1 MKITKISNV
10 FNHEIKTSGGYPF
23 PVYKTTM
30 ENSFIFGL
38 ILGVKNSGKTNL
50 MLSILDHEP
59 HLLQRGNK
67 IWFISPT
74 VDGKVEKF
82 KDAFPDNFII
92 VDGLDIETWRQT
104 LNNITSDVNNSID
117 MLKKI
122 KLLEKYLKK
131 GGKSKLEQFELQLL
145 EDVNYLNDIDF
156 SKVNLDYPNINTII
170 IDDSLGSPLIS
181 GISKQAKE
189 FQRYA
194 IRHRHLFTNLFI
206 LSQYPKGISKTLRAN
221 ANLICMF
228 PMRDQSIY
236 QAIFPE
242 ISGLFNGKIQNLIE
256 AMKEVE
262 NRNDHSFL
270 TIYYDKIQYVHIN
283 FNEHID
289 FDK

>member
-1 MKITKISNV
+1 MKITKISNIT
-10 FNHEIKTSGGYPF
+10 NHEIKTSGGHPF
-23 PVYKTTM
+23 PAYKTTM

-38 ILGVKNSGKTNL
+38 IMGVKNSGKTNL

-67 IWFISPT
+67 VWFISPT
-74 VDGKVEKF
+74 VDAKVQQYQDKY
-82 KDAFPDNFII
+82 PDNFII
-92 VDGLDIETWRQT
+92 VDGLDIDNWRAT
-104 LNNITSDVNNSID
+104 LAKINTDVSESID
-117 MLKKI
+117 LLKKI
-122 KLLEKYLKK
+122 KLLEKYIGKNGKK
-131 GGKSKLEQFELQLL
+131 KLDQDELQMLEQA
-145 EDVNYLNDIDF
+145 NYLNDIDF
-156 SKVNLDYPNINTII
+156 KKVNMDYPNINTIV

-206 LSQYPKGISKTLRAN
+206 LTQYPKGISKTLRAN

-236 QAIFPE
+236 GAIFPE
-242 ISGLFNGKIQNLIE
+242 ISGLFNGKLQNLID

-262 NRNDHSFL
+262 KRNDHSFL
-270 TIYYDKIQYVHIN
+270 TMYYDKIQYVHIN
-283 FNEHID
+283 FNENID
-289 FDK
+289 F

>member
-10 FNHEIKTSGGYPF
+10 LNHEIKTSGGHPF
-23 PVYKTTM
+23 PAYNTTM

-38 ILGVKNSGKTNL
+38 IMGVKNSGKTNL

-67 IWFISPT
+67 VWFISPT
-74 VDGKVEKF
+74 VDAKVKQYQD
-82 KDAFPDNFII
+82 KYPDNFIV
-92 VDGLDIETWRQT
+92 VDGLDLETWRDT
-104 LNNITSDVNNSID
+104 LAKITTDVSESIEL
-117 MLKKI
+117 LKKI
-122 KLLEKYLKK
+122 KLLEKYIKK
-131 GGKSKLEQFELQLL
+131 GSKSKLEQDEIQLL
-145 EDVNYLNDIDF
+145 EEANYLNDVDF
-156 SKVNLDYPNINTII
+156 TKVNMDYPNINTII

-236 QAIFPE
+236 GAIFPE
-242 ISGLFNGKIQNLIE
+242 ISGLFLGKLQNLID
-256 AMKEVE
+256 AMTEVE
-262 NRNDHSFL
+262 KRNNHSFL

-289 FDK
+289 F